1 MKLGSFIGKAVL
13 IDIPVISEQAPQWF
27 TLDDVEPAGLW
38 LRSDA
43 VAERLPVAR
52 ATDGAPNAAIFV
64 PFSQIRL
71 FFGTASRTQPTEE
84 EVARLRAAAAPTKKP
99 APRSRARK
107 PSPPSRRS
115 RDAELCRSPAGAVR
129 CGCSGHLH
137 QRLSH

>member
-13 IDIPVISEQAPQWF
+13 IDIPAMSEQAPQWF

-43 VAERLPVAR
+43 VAERVPVTR
-52 ATDGAPNAAIFV
+52 TTDGAPDGAIAPDAAIFV
-64 PFSQIRL
+64 PFSQIRF

-84 EVARLRAAAAPTKKP
+84 EVDRLRAAAAPTRKA

-107 PSPPSRRS
+107 PIPPSRRS
-115 RDAELCRSPAGAVR
+115 RDAELCRSPAGAAR
-129 CGCSGHLH
+129 RG
-137 QRLSH
+137 

>member
-38 LRSDA
+38 LRSEA
-43 VAERLPVAR
+43 VAERLPITRIA
-52 ATDGAPNAAIFV
+52 DGTPDAAIAPDAAIFV
-64 PFSQIRL
+64 PFSQIRF
-71 FFGTASRTQPTEE
+71 FFGTANRTQPTEG
-84 EVARLRAAAAPTKKP
+84 EVARLRAAAAPAKKP

-115 RDAELCRSPAGAVR
+115 RNAELCRSPAGAAR
-129 CGCSGHLH
+129 CG
-137 QRLSH
+137 